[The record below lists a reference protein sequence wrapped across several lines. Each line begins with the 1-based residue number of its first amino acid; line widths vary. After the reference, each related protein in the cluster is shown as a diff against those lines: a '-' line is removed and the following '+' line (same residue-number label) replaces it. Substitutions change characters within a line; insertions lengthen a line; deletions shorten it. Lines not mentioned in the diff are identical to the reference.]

1 MPSIKR
7 RRGQSLHLELPNS
20 RSEELPQVA
29 ALFLIVFDVKTGYF
43 VHNDDYAGLS
53 AFVNNPAAESERNAL
68 MLAVG
73 ALLPLSYGRLG
84 KSWKH
89 AEGLKELAKSLA
101 NDHTNTEPLRQ
112 FWEEHQHHEDD
123 EVSGLESPGAS
134 PSALKNRRREG
145 KQSPDGQPQTRN
157 RAASTGSAL
166 ALPRQMLT
174 PHHPALSLSTY
185 LDTFGPLIF
194 PLYKAALLRKR
205 ILLVCQAP
213 VELVCKFGKLPTKF
227 TLLSLPS
234 AVHSFLPLSPLPTRI
249 RPLFSVGVHDMSTLK
264 TGSRTSHPHEPLA
277 SEGLGYGWVACTTDD
292 ILTIKDNLYDTLVT
306 IPPAYS
312 KDATQKV
319 WPRIQGKRAINV
331 KATQRDARRYQTLRR
346 DLRRLFPN
354 SHPSAV
360 RKEPTPN
367 FTPAYPV
374 PGEVTKDDDSNDG
387 GEDVEGDTQPLL
399 PFPHLEN
406 DVETFDDASSTTD
419 DRLLE
424 PQSWSALA
432 YDSFMWWASAG
443 ERRADMEEEA
453 DFDSSLLANVDINN
467 NGGGS
472 SSRSP
477 GRPRSTTSTSAAKQL
492 SSPGRQRQRRRS
504 STMMMEGGDDEEGG
518 GGSGRVG
525 GLEMQ
530 LIGYFH
536 HLTALIVQTL
546 AKVVDESTGSG
557 GGGGGEEEEE
567 RGSERDGDADDEA
580 YAGEGNGQEEED
592 AVFVSSEDMG
602 RMGLDAWSEGDRRFV
617 VEMVE
622 FYWGRRCEVRGAR
635 VECCGVRIC

>member
-1 MPSIKR
+1 
-7 RRGQSLHLELPNS
+7 
-20 RSEELPQVA
+20 
-29 ALFLIVFDVKTGYF
+29 
-43 VHNDDYAGLS
+43 
-53 AFVNNPAAESERNAL
+53 
-68 MLAVG
+68 
-73 ALLPLSYGRLG
+73 
-84 KSWKH
+84 
-89 AEGLKELAKSLA
+89 
-101 NDHTNTEPLRQ
+101 
-112 FWEEHQHHEDD
+112 
-123 EVSGLESPGAS
+123 
-134 PSALKNRRREG
+134 
-145 KQSPDGQPQTRN
+145 
-157 RAASTGSAL
+157 
-166 ALPRQMLT
+166 
-174 PHHPALSLSTY
+174 
-185 LDTFGPLIF
+185 
-194 PLYKAALLRKR
+194 
-205 ILLVCQAP
+205 
-213 VELVCKFGKLPTKF
+213 
-227 TLLSLPS
+227 
-234 AVHSFLPLSPLPTRI
+234 
-249 RPLFSVGVHDMSTLK
+249 MSTLK

-312 KDATQKV
+312 KDASQKV
-319 WPRIQGKRAINV
+319 WPRIQGKRAVDI

-346 DLRRLFPN
+346 DLRRLFPK

-367 FTPAYPV
+367 FTPAYPAS
-374 PGEVTKDDDSNDG
+374 GEVAKDNNSNDG
-387 GEDVEGDTQPLL
+387 GGEDAERDTQPLF
-399 PFPHLEN
+399 PFPRLEN

-453 DFDSSLLANVDINN
+453 DFDSSLLANADNHTN
-467 NGGGS
+467 GDGGGS
-472 SSRSP
+472 SSNRSP
-477 GRPRSTTSTSAAKQL
+477 GRPRSTTSAKQL

-504 STMMMEGGDDEEGG
+504 STMMEGGGEEEGG
-518 GGSGRVG
+518 SARVG

-546 AKVVDESTGSG
+546 AKVVDDATT
-557 GGGGGEEEEE
+557 GGGGEEEEGE
-567 RGSERDGDADDEA
+567 RGSDNEGD
-580 YAGEGNGQEEED
+580 GNGQEEEEV
-592 AVFVSSEDMG
+592 VFVSSEDMG

-622 FYWGRRCEVRGAR
+622 FYWGRRCQVRGAR

>member
-1 MPSIKR
+1 M
-7 RRGQSLHLELPNS
+7 
-20 RSEELPQVA
+20 A
-29 ALFLIVFDVKTGYF
+29 
-43 VHNDDYAGLS
+43 
-53 AFVNNPAAESERNAL
+53 
-68 MLAVG
+68 
-73 ALLPLSYGRLG
+73 
-84 KSWKH
+84 
-89 AEGLKELAKSLA
+89 
-101 NDHTNTEPLRQ
+101 
-112 FWEEHQHHEDD
+112 
-123 EVSGLESPGAS
+123 
-134 PSALKNRRREG
+134 
-145 KQSPDGQPQTRN
+145 
-157 RAASTGSAL
+157 
-166 ALPRQMLT
+166 
-174 PHHPALSLSTY
+174 
-185 LDTFGPLIF
+185 
-194 PLYKAALLRKR
+194 
-205 ILLVCQAP
+205 
-213 VELVCKFGKLPTKF
+213 
-227 TLLSLPS
+227 
-234 AVHSFLPLSPLPTRI
+234 
-249 RPLFSVGVHDMSTLK
+249 TLK

-319 WPRIQGKRAINV
+319 WPRIQGKRAVDI

-374 PGEVTKDDDSNDG
+374 SSEVAEDNNSNYGE
-387 GEDVEGDTQPLL
+387 GEDAEADTQPLL
-399 PFPHLEN
+399 PFPRLEN

-453 DFDSSLLANVDINN
+453 DFDSSLLVNVENHN

-472 SSRSP
+472 SNRSP
-477 GRPRSTTSTSAAKQL
+477 GRPRSTTSAKQL
-492 SSPGRQRQRRRS
+492 SSPARQRRRS
-504 STMMMEGGDDEEGG
+504 STMMEGGEEEEGG
-518 GGSGRVG
+518 SARVG
-525 GLEMQ
+525 ALEMQ

-546 AKVVDESTGSG
+546 AKAVDDATTG
-557 GGGGGEEEEE
+557 GGGEEEE
-567 RGSERDGDADDEA
+567 RGSERDGNGDGDGDGDNE
-580 YAGEGNGQEEED
+580 GDGNGQEDED
-592 AVFVSSEDMG
+592 VVLVSSEDMG

-622 FYWGRRCEVRGAR
+622 FYWGRRCQVRGAR